1 VDWSYRHDSLWNSK
15 GDRDPEQ
22 SSGFISAIEVN
33 LPDMILDNLLGYRQ
47 AQSAALGLSVANEG
61 LENGVL
67 NPRGNAGAVIP
78 DRQPQAGSI
87 SGAGYDDVPR
97 VRRNRLEP

>member
-1 VDWSYRHDSLWNSK
+1 
-15 GDRDPEQ
+15 
-22 SSGFISAIEVN
+22 
-33 LPDMILDNLLGYRQ
+33 MILDNLLGYRQ

-67 NPRGNAGAVIP
+67 NPRGNAAAVIP